1 MSSEDREKWNSR
13 YADGAYADR
22 PHPSPWIEAQVR
34 GCLAGDDP
42 ASRPVALDLACGAGR
57 NALYLAQIGYE
68 VHAVDISR
76 EGLALGRRRAEAS
89 GLDVTWYEHDLDGGL
104 PDTLPAR
111 FDLIVVIRFV
121 RLDLLRRLA
130 GRLNPRGRLVVE
142 LHMTTDAEVAGPRSA
157 EFRVERGE
165 LSKVLR
171 GLTIGALEEGLVTDP
186 DGRSVALA
194 RAVAS
199 AEPPPAG
206 TPYPSDRD

>member
-1 MSSEDREKWNSR
+1 MSTEDREKWNSR

-22 PHPSPWIEAQVR
+22 PHPSPWVEAQIR
-34 GCLAGDDP
+34 GCPAGDDA

-57 NALYLAQIGYE
+57 NALYLAQIGYD

-130 GRLNPRGRLVVE
+130 GRLDPGGRLLVE
-142 LHMTTDAEVAGPRSA
+142 LHLATDADVAGPRSA
-157 EFRVERGE
+157 AFRVAPGLLAETLSE
-165 LSKVLR
+165 LDIEV
-171 GLTIGALEEGLVTDP
+171 IEEGLVTDP
-186 DGRSVALA
+186 DGRQVALA
-194 RAVAS
+194 RAVAR
-199 AEPPPAG
+199 AAPLARG
-206 TPYPSDRD
+206 